1 MLVAAN
7 IIVII
12 IIRCLHATFS
22 SSSCRKKEEED
33 EIKPRDDQTETITAM
48 LMLMTIMRAT
58 AVQSN
63 DKDDRSRL
71 YSLFSSNAHLL
82 DEIVHMKDSRKTSGR
97 ILLTMIVRRYH

>member
-22 SSSCRKKEEED
+22 SSSCRKKED